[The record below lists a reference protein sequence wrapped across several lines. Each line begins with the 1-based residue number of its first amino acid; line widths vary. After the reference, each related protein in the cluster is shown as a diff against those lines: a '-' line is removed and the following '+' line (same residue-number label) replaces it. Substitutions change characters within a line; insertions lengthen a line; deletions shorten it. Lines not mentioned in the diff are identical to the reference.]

1 MEDFEK
7 VKGSKTKVDV
17 GLIDFELIPT
27 SEDVTHGDASQQDE
41 DHEDVGKPCIKYDRV
56 KANHDAIL
64 LQIGNS
70 KGANF
75 LMRGS

>member
-41 DHEDVGKPCIKYDRV
+41 DCEGDNELSILDNWRV
-56 KANHDAIL
+56 
-64 LQIGNS
+64 S
-70 KGANF
+70 
-75 LMRGS
+75 